1 MTHASGEAMR
11 VDRLAIAAAAVFV
24 LMLFSAAAAGL

>member
-1 MTHASGEAMR
+1 MPNAPGETMR
-11 VDRLAIAAAAVFV
+11 VDRLALAAAAVFV